1 MDTPLSAVNM
11 TLSLSLLSSSMAFAS
26 SRVILGLGGCVF
38 LRICLISPR
47 SSSAFPFSS
56 CRHAFSICEMYSL
69 TGGSLVVIAK
79 FGPRASAFSCASV
92 RGVLDR
98 LCTHLVLLLLLLLL
112 LWMWAT
118 VVVIAASV
126 VSLVCLVSPVILVP
140 LMFSPSLPLDCLS
153 GHLFFPIISQI
164 SLFVSPWFSDVFFL

>member
-56 CRHAFSICEMYSL
+56 CRHAFSICETYSL

-79 FGPRASAFSCASV
+79 FGPRASAFSCTSV
-92 RGVLDR
+92 RGSWIGYVPILSCCCCCCCCWDVGNCCCNR
-98 LCTHLVLLLLLLLL
+98 CFGNNTSQTKQSPMAQTLVQLYK
-112 LWMWAT
+112 W
-118 VVVIAASV
+118 
-126 VSLVCLVSPVILVP
+126 
-140 LMFSPSLPLDCLS
+140 
-153 GHLFFPIISQI
+153 Q
-164 SLFVSPWFSDVFFL
+164 